1 MHFKTKK
8 ALKNEVL
15 LLKSELRSVQ
25 SELLKTKDK
34 LQTIRVF
41 EKRYCNKAD
50 VYKQR
55 CSELE
60 AEIFKLKKEN
70 RALELG
76 NKAIKAAQAAY

>member
-1 MHFKTKK
+1 MFKGKK
-8 ALKNEVL
+8 K
-15 LLKSELRSVQ
+15 LKSENAALKLELRKANA
-25 SELLKTKDK
+25 ELLKTKDK

-41 EKRYCNKAD
+41 EKRYCNQSEA
-50 VYKQR
+50 YKQR

-60 AEIFKLKKEN
+60 TEISKLKKEM